1 MTISNPGIDALR
13 TEVSGMA
20 LGLAAFQT
28 ALNKRL
34 DAITDLIKKGSEVTP
49 AQLEQLRRM
58 GEKVEKIDQEK

>member
-1 MTISNPGIDALR
+1 
-13 TEVSGMA
+13 MA